1 MIDIKDLREN
11 PDVYKKNIVAKNRNE
26 RVVDEVLRLD
36 ADWRAA
42 KAKADNLRHERNKI
56 SEQINQAKKKK
67 DEKTA
72 KDLIKRAQEI
82 PGKLRDVEAEEKD
95 LSEALGKRLSEI
107 PNLMAR
113 RVPLGKDAGDNKVAQ
128 VYGKAKKAGFEIKSH
143 AELAEKLGIADFEA
157 AARVAGTGFYY
168 LQGDLAL
175 LNQAMISYARD
186 FMVKRGFLYVETP
199 LILNEEVIDKVTDLN
214 DKNNQIYL
222 LRDSA
227 QALIGT
233 SEHSLIGRFV
243 GQEVLEKNL
252 PVKHTS
258 YSMCF
263 RKEIGSHGID
273 EKGLFRTHQFNKV
286 EMIVIC
292 KPAESTK
299 FFEEMQKI
307 TVDIFKALGIQIRV
321 LRICS
326 GDLGDLKHEQVDIE
340 AYSPRKKDYFEV
352 GSCSNLTDCQAR
364 KLGISAVVQ
373 GQRLVPH
380 TLNNTAIATSRAL
393 VAILENYQQK
403 DGSIKVPSVLVRY
416 MGGKRFIG
424 KSTKAEKK
432 VKRKER
438 KGKKKK

>member
-11 PDVYKKNIVAKNRNE
+11 PDVYKENIVAKNRSE

-36 ADWRAA
+36 AEWRGS

-56 SEQINQAKKKK
+56 SEQINQAKKNK

-72 KDLIKRAQEI
+72 KELIKRAQEI
-82 PGKLRDVEAEEKD
+82 PQRLKDVEAEEKD
-95 LSEALGKRLSEI
+95 LLESLNKRLAEI

-113 RVPLGKDAGDNKVAQ
+113 RVPLGKDANDNKVAQ

-143 AELAEKLGIADFEA
+143 VEIAEKLGIADFEA

-175 LNQAMISYARD
+175 LNQALINYARD
-186 FMVKRGFLYVETP
+186 FMMKRGFLYVETP

-222 LRDSA
+222 LRDSP

-243 GQEVLEKNL
+243 GQEVQEKHL

-292 KPAESTK
+292 KPEESTK

-307 TVDIFKALGIQIRV
+307 TVDIFKALGIPIRV

-364 KLGISAVVQ
+364 KLGISAIVQ

-403 DGSIKVPSVLVRY
+403 DGSIKVPGVLVKY
-416 MGGKRFIG
+416 MGGKRVIG
-424 KSTKAEKK
+424 KPVKAEKK
-432 VKRKER
+432 VKGKAKKRKR
-438 KGKKKK
+438 K